1 MKKVQDKKMA
11 FIDYHSLNLLF
22 PGTCLYE
29 LNAQP
34 TLQRILKNLIPRI
47 IRNPSKENSSD
58 SDEDQ
63 SEDEY
68 QIL

>member
-1 MKKVQDKKMA
+1 MA

-34 TLQRILKNLIPRI
+34 TLQRILKNLIPGIMLRK
-47 IRNPSKENSSD
+47 PSKENSSD

-63 SEDEY
+63 SEHGY